1 MVTAAIALCRELWPA
16 VTTAAASDAFL
27 TAWYDDVQGMAGEVY
42 FGTDTLLARAHLLAH
57 QAYRVDPAG
66 LLGGGSGVGPVQS
79 VTTSRRSVS
88 YGTAAGVQS
97 ATLGDADLATTKPGL
112 AYLRLRERRP
122 SRLPTVI
129 TP

>member
-27 TAWYDDVQGMAGEVY
+27 TAWYDDVAGIAGEVY
-42 FGTDTLLARAHLLAH
+42 FGSDTLLARAHLLAH
-57 QAYRVDPAG
+57 EAYRVDPNDV
-66 LLGGGSGVGPVQS
+66 LGGGGVAGPVQS

-88 YGTAAGVQS
+88 YAVSAGVQNV
-97 ATLGDADLATTKPGL
+97 TLADADLATTKPGL
-112 AYLRLRERRP
+112 AYLRLRARKL

-129 TP
+129 TL